1 MVACKM
7 SSCSHLGM
15 TRASRYN
22 FIQPP
27 AMALPGHAFTLQE
40 VRSKP
45 KTPDVDEIFDF
56 VANIFVNACLSSE
69 CSVVRNAKV

>member
-22 FIQPP
+22 FILPP
-27 AMALPGHAFTLQE
+27 VMALPGHVFTLQE
-40 VRSKP
+40 VRSIP

-69 CSVVRNAKV
+69 CSMVRNAKV